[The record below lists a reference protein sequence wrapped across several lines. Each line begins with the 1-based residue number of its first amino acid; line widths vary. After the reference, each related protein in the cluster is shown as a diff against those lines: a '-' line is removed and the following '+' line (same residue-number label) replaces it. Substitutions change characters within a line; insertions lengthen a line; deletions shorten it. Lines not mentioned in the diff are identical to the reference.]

1 MHCGA
6 RWDRLFLHGIRMTQ
20 KILQPGEI
28 GQHDPFPNVVLPT
41 DPELFAN
48 RARRFEHLGRDGA
61 LAPLLRAM
69 AHIAQAQQQAFTAR
83 PPVPVADDLLTA
95 SREHGMP
102 PLSYQAERDPAWQQD
117 LDTLVTALA
126 QCGEPVLEDAARQ
139 LQAID
144 AAGRE
149 AIADAVFGGG
159 IAGDDP
165 ELHAV
170 LSPLVGAALQVWWT
184 RQAGSLKAEDV
195 PLIGSSTVCPCCGS
209 RPVAS
214 VVEMAPNQHSLR
226 YLHCSL
232 CSTQWH
238 MVRVTCSAC
247 ESTKEIAY
255 YSLNGVEAD
264 KPSTKV
270 AFARAEAC
278 DNCHS
283 YLKIF
288 VREKEPMMD
297 VQADD
302 LATLTLDMLVDE
314 AGYLRSGPNLLF
326 APGVP
331 DEE

>member
-1 MHCGA
+1 
-6 RWDRLFLHGIRMTQ
+6 MTQ

-28 GQHDPFPNVVLPT
+28 GQHEPFPNVVLPA
-41 DPELFAN
+41 DPDLFAN
-48 RARRFEHLGRDGA
+48 RARRFDHLSRDSA
-61 LAPLLRAM
+61 LGPLLRAM
-69 AHIAQAQQQAFTAR
+69 AHIARAQQQAFTAN
-83 PPVPVADDLLTA
+83 PAVPVADDLLTA

-102 PLSYQAERDPAWQQD
+102 PLSYQAEREPGWQKD
-117 LDTLVTALA
+117 LDVIASELA
-126 QCGEPVLEDAARQ
+126 KCGEPVLADAAGT
-139 LQAID
+139 LQSID

-184 RQAGSLKAEDV
+184 RQAASLKADDV
-195 PLIGSSTVCPCCGS
+195 PLVGTSTVCPCCGS

-214 VVEMAPNQHSLR
+214 VIEMAPNQSSLR

-232 CSTQWH
+232 CATQWH
-238 MVRVTCSAC
+238 MVRVTCSSC
-247 ESTKEIAY
+247 ESTKQVAY

-270 AFARAEAC
+270 AFVRAEAC

-288 VREKEPMMD
+288 AREKEPMMD
-297 VQADD
+297 VLADD

>member
-1 MHCGA
+1 MV
-6 RWDRLFLHGIRMTQ
+6 Q

-28 GQHDPFPNVVLPT
+28 GQNEPFPGVVLPA
-41 DPELFAN
+41 DPQLFAN
-48 RARRFEHLGRDGA
+48 RARRFEHLARDSA
-61 LAPLLRAM
+61 LGPLLKAM
-69 AHIAQAQQQAFTAR
+69 SHIAKAQQKAFEAHA
-83 PPVPVADDLLTA
+83 PVPVADELLAA

-102 PLSYQAERDPAWQQD
+102 PLSFQAERDARWQKD
-117 LDTLVTALA
+117 LEVILEALTS
-126 QCGEPVLEDAARQ
+126 CGEAVLEDAARKM
-139 LQAID
+139 QAID

-159 IAGDDP
+159 VAGDDP

-170 LSPLVGAALQVWWT
+170 LSPLAGAALQVWWT
-184 RQAGSLKAEDV
+184 RQAGSLKADDV
-195 PLIGSSTVCPCCGS
+195 PLVGTSTVCPCCGS

-214 VVEMAPNQHSLR
+214 VIEMAPNQHSLR

-232 CSTQWH
+232 CATQWH
-238 MVRVTCSAC
+238 MVRVTCSSC
-247 ESTKEIAY
+247 ESTKQIAY

-288 VREKEPMMD
+288 AREKEPMMD
-297 VQADD
+297 VLADD

>member
-1 MHCGA
+1 
-6 RWDRLFLHGIRMTQ
+6 MTQ

-28 GQHDPFPNVVLPT
+28 GQHEPFPNVVLPT
-41 DPELFAN
+41 DPEIFAN
-48 RARRFEHLGRDGA
+48 RARRFDHLSRDGA
-61 LAPLLRAM
+61 LGPLLRAM
-69 AHIAQAQQQAFTAR
+69 AHIARAQQKAFAAH
-83 PPVPVADDLLTA
+83 PAVPVADELLAA

-102 PLSYQAERDPAWQQD
+102 PLSCQAEREPGWQKD
-117 LDTLVTALA
+117 LDVIAAELA
-126 QCGEPVLEDAARQ
+126 KCGEPVLEDAAGK

-149 AIADAVFGGG
+149 ALADAVFGGG

-170 LSPLVGAALQVWWT
+170 LSPLAGAALQVWWT
-184 RQAGSLKAEDV
+184 RQAGSLKADDV
-195 PLIGSSTVCPCCGS
+195 PLVGTSTVCPCCGS

-214 VVEMAPNQHSLR
+214 VIEMAPNQHSLR

-232 CSTQWH
+232 CATHWH
-238 MVRVTCSAC
+238 MVRVTCSSC
-247 ESTKEIAY
+247 ESTGQVAY

-270 AFARAEAC
+270 AFVRAEAC

-288 VREKEPMMD
+288 AREKEPMMD
-297 VQADD
+297 VLADD

>member
-1 MHCGA
+1 MV
-6 RWDRLFLHGIRMTQ
+6 Q

-28 GQHDPFPNVVLPT
+28 GQNEPYPNVVLPT
-41 DPELFAN
+41 DAQQFAN

-69 AHIAQAQQQAFTAR
+69 ASIAHAQQQAYAANA
-83 PPVPVADDLLTA
+83 PVPVADALLAA

-102 PLSYQAERDPAWQQD
+102 PLSYQEARDPRWQQD
-117 LDTLVTALA
+117 LDVLLTSLA
-126 QCGEPVLEDAARQ
+126 QCGDAVLEDAAKA
-139 LQAID
+139 LQALD
-144 AAGRE
+144 SASRE

-165 ELHAV
+165 ELHAM

-184 RQAGSLKAEDV
+184 RQAGSLNVDDV
-195 PLIGSSTVCPCCGS
+195 PLVGTSTVCPCCGS

-232 CSTQWH
+232 CATQWH

-247 ESTKEIAY
+247 ESTKNIAY

-288 VREKEPMMD
+288 MREKEPMMD

-331 DEE
+331 DEA